1 MLGLGDKEGHIDPTK
16 LSVFVH
22 DIKDG
27 ETYGMTQKVWDNNA
41 RYVVVDQTNHKEL
54 MRFMF
59 SNPTCVVWL
68 QRDQGRSDTYEMV
81 LIWEGKSREDTVTEV
96 YVISAPADSAPIGDT
111 ARAKSLLSAMLASP
125 SIVPV
130 RS

>member
-1 MLGLGDKEGHIDPTK
+1 MLGLGDKQGHIDPTK

-22 DIKDG
+22 DVKDG
-27 ETYGMTQKVWDNNA
+27 ETYGLTQKVWDNNA
-41 RYVVVDQTNHKEL
+41 RYMVVDPTNHKEL

-68 QRDQGRSDTYEMV
+68 QHDQGRADTYEMV

-96 YVISAPADSAPIGDT
+96 YVISAQAVSGSAGDA

-130 RS
+130 QP